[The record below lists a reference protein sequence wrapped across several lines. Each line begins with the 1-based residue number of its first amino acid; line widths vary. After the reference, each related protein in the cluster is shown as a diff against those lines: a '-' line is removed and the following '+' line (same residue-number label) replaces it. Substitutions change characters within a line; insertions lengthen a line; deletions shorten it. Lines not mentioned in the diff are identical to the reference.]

1 MNKIMRL
8 TFSSSLS
15 KLCEINSSFDSAVL
29 RVAYTDANRNG
40 SFISKDT
47 YEKCIQTIYNCPIVC
62 NYDRESDTIGSHDV
76 EIVSSDNGLRMV
88 NITTPVGVVPESA
101 QPYWEFVEEDD
112 GSVHEYL
119 CVDVLLWKRQ
129 EAYRKIKNDGITSES
144 MEITVKQGGV
154 DKGSGLFVIKD
165 FEFTAFCLLGD
176 GVTPCFESASLEVF
190 STADFKAKM
199 TEMMSELKDTFTKIN
214 AAHTAVIPQ
223 ENSSTEGGDVLDEK
237 MALVEEYGL
246 TTEALDFSIDDFTV
260 EELREKFEAMKVADA
275 PAGDGDDA
283 TTQENFEL
291 EGQFREALRE
301 AMEAET
307 IETVFGEMPRYWFHD
322 YDRELNEVYA
332 FDETDWK
339 LYGFSYSMNGD
350 NAVIDF
356 ESKKRMKIVL
366 AEFDEGEQS
375 DPFGAAFAQAIAK
388 YQENDSAWTEKYAAA
403 QSEIENMRADL
414 AELGSLRK
422 FKEDTEKSQEIA
434 EREAVFDSFAELD
447 GIEEFEALR
456 ENCADLSKE
465 ALEEK
470 CYAIKG
476 RHGVTAKFTAAMTP
490 TKIVVPKNEQD
501 DEPYG
506 GFIRDYKNK

>member
-1 MNKIMRL
+1 MNKVMRL
-8 TFSSSLS
+8 TFASSLS

-62 NYDRESDTIGSHDV
+62 NYDRDTDTIGSHDV
-76 EIVSSDNGLRMV
+76 EVVVKDNSMKMV

-101 QPYWEFVEEDD
+101 QPYWEYVEEDD

-129 EAYRKIKNDGITSES
+129 EAYQKIKNDGITSES
-144 MEITVKQGGV
+144 MEISVKQGGV

-190 STADFKAKM
+190 STADFKTKM
-199 TEMMSELKDTFTKIN
+199 SEMMSELKETFTKIN
-214 AAHTAVIPQ
+214 AASPEADVTQ
-223 ENSSTEGGDVLDEK
+223 QNSSTEGGDVLDEK

-246 TTEALDFSIDDFTV
+246 TVEALDFSIDDFTV
-260 EELREKFEAMKVADA
+260 EELREKFEAMNAANV
-275 PAGDGDDA
+275 DGDTDPA
-283 TTQENFEL
+283 PENFEL
-291 EGQFREALRE
+291 EGQMRDVMIEAL
-301 AMEAET
+301 EAEK
-307 IETVFGEMPRYWFHD
+307 IDTVFGEMPRYWFVD
-322 YDRELNEVYA
+322 YDRERSEVYA
-332 FDETDWK
+332 YDETDWK
-339 LYGFSYSMNGD
+339 LCGFSYSMNGD
-350 NAVIDF
+350 NVVIDF
-356 ESKKRMKIVL
+356 ESKKRMKFSIVD
-366 AEFDEGEQS
+366 FDEGEQA
-375 DPFGAAFAQAIAK
+375 DPFNSAFTQAVEK
-388 YQENDSAWTEKYAAA
+388 FQENDTAWSEKYAAA
-403 QSEIENMRADL
+403 QDEISTLRNDLTELDELRQFKMGVEADRD
-414 AELGSLRK
+414 ADAR
-422 FKEDTEKSQEIA
+422 D
-434 EREAVFDSFAELD
+434 AVFAKFTELD
-447 GIEEFEALR
+447 GIDEFETLR
-456 ENCADLSKE
+456 ANNAGYSIE

-476 RHGVTAKFTAAMTP
+476 RNGVTATFAANQNTNR
-490 TKIVVPKNEQD
+490 IVVPKNDAD